1 MYRFVFSKDDI
12 SELNHSV
19 ELMLESGAYN
29 FVVWSDYIQN
39 STNDLYYHTSSFER
53 IKLRGNE
60 HEGSNDYRDAF
71 TGTVTAE
78 VSAKSREATVAM
90 GRPMAKFN
98 FISTDVDEFI
108 EMMQTIR
115 EKKTGK
121 NSDNSGRAS
130 DISIQL
136 SDFDVVFR
144 YNGYM
149 PNTFNAYTNK
159 PSDSTTDVSFKS
171 KLGLTEDGEAELGFD
186 YIFVN
191 GSESVINISVEV
203 YDYDGDLVSRFKPVD
218 VPLIRSHLTTI
229 KANFLTSN
237 DGGVDID
244 PGYEGDF
251 NITIE

>member
-1 MYRFVFSKDDI
+1 M
-12 SELNHSV
+12 ELI
-19 ELMLESGAYN
+19 LESGAYN

-115 EKKTGK
+115 EKKTVK
-121 NSDNSGRAS
+121 NSSC
-130 DISIQL
+130 
-136 SDFDVVFR
+136 
-144 YNGYM
+144 
-149 PNTFNAYTNK
+149 YT
-159 PSDSTTDVSFKS
+159 T
-171 KLGLTEDGEAELGFD
+171 
-186 YIFVN
+186 
-191 GSESVINISVEV
+191 SE
-203 YDYDGDLVSRFKPVD
+203 
-218 VPLIRSHLTTI
+218 T
-229 KANFLTSN
+229 
-237 DGGVDID
+237 
-244 PGYEGDF
+244 
-251 NITIE
+251 